1 MEFTIGNH
9 PDLIKKAHAIR
20 KQVFV
25 IEQGIPQ
32 ALDLDGLD
40 GSADHVLVTKG
51 EELIAT
57 ARLYYKRSG
66 YAVMARIA
74 VLQTFR
80 GLGVATK
87 MVKALLDHTK
97 QRNIKTIEI
106 HAHQYLRSY
115 YEKFGFKFIKEVE
128 TVGEHQLIEMK
139 YQY

>member
-32 ALDLDGLD
+32 VLDLDGLD

-139 YQY
+139 Y